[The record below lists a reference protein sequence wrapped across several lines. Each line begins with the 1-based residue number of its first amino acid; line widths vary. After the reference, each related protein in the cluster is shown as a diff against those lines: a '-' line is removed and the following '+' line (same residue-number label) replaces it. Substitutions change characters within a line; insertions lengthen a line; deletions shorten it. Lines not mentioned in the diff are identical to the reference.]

1 MALSEIRVSLGRAIG
16 VVVGVV
22 SAVFLSACSPKEDST
37 ADGALEVV
45 ATVTDVGSLV
55 STIGGEHVS
64 VEVLVGAKE
73 DPHAVELRPSAV
85 TAIGTADLVIEVG
98 LGLEGHWWEDQV
110 DILKITDAK
119 RLVLAPS
126 LGDPIQEDASG
137 DADHDHA
144 EGNPHFL
151 IDPGAG
157 VRAAVAITDK
167 LTELKP
173 EASAEFAANLEGL
186 LKSLSTVLVGEE
198 LSDPTA
204 LAAALD
210 APESGA
216 LSRLKDSELRV
227 IADHDLW
234 AYLARRVGLEVVG
247 FVESAPGVVPS
258 ARALGELVSAHA
270 DSNVAAVLASGQVDP
285 ETVQFVA
292 DRLNVPVID
301 MAPQTGSRP
310 GCESYTEFVAYN
322 LSALA
327 AALPETSSEAEE

>member
-1 MALSEIRVSLGRAIG
+1 MALSEIRDSLGRAFG
-16 VVVGVV
+16 
-22 SAVFLSACSPKEDST
+22 AVCGIVLALHLSACSPTGEAT
-37 ADGALEVV
+37 ADGVLKVV

-55 STIGGEHVS
+55 STIGGEQVS
-64 VEVLVGAKE
+64 VEVLVGAQE

-85 TAIGTADLVIEVG
+85 AAIGTADLVIEVG
-98 LGLEGHWWEDQV
+98 MGLEGHWWEDQV
-110 DILKITDAK
+110 EILKITDAK

-126 LGDPIQEDASG
+126 LGDPIREVFSG

-157 VRAAVAITDK
+157 VRAAVAIRDK
-167 LTELKP
+167 LIEVKP
-173 EASAEFAANLEGL
+173 EAGAEFSANLEGL
-186 LKSLSTVLVGEE
+186 LKSLSMVLVGEE
-198 LSDPTA
+198 ISDP
-204 LAAALD
+204 AALQAAFD

-216 LSRLKDSELRV
+216 LARLKSSELRV

-258 ARALGELVSAHA
+258 ARALGELVSAHS
-270 DSNVAAVLASGQVDP
+270 DSNVAAVLASGQVDS

-292 DRLNVPVID
+292 DQLNVPVID

-310 GCESYTEFVAYN
+310 GCESYVEFIAYN
-322 LSALA
+322 LSALESA
-327 AALPETSSEAEE
+327 APEASLESEE